1 MANQFKIKGLETDN
15 QVTPTTNITIQIN
28 KSVYDTFN
36 SNTDLDFEINGDKKP
51 WPRTQGKP
59 SDIYSF
65 TPQDLGLV
73 VSDKQYELSL
83 EYYDASGAEITGDS
97 LGSLQFT
104 VVGIVTPEDDPNTY
118 ILAPFVSKIN
128 KIDLQG
134 GTIELEQSWNE
145 FQGNVALET
154 AVGVQPDN
162 LFESAKIS
170 FKANEV
176 RDLNNYVNFGDD
188 NKILITNLKADREL
202 FPESPYSIVLKLYKP
217 LPDEIEEKD
226 NLFVVTEIL
235 PQLTETVELIP
246 YEQED
251 ENVNVL
257 FTPDQSSVQSPISKR
272 QILSKNRQEIIGND
286 KKLQKEILDKFLS
299 GSDKPVD
306 LSVDYSNY
314 NEFVNF
320 SSAEKRLSNLKY
332 KLQQIETNTASSAS
346 SAIITGGTGDAID
359 FENKIREYKRN
370 FDGYESYLYN
380 ISSSYVSSS
389 SEIKFDSSVPKTGA
403 GTFNDPYL
411 PVHTTSSA
419 FTDWYGSTLSRTGQI
434 YSASLYD
441 KENPNRLV
449 NLLPEHIS
457 ADFGNKKFL
466 DFMDMVGQH
475 FDELWLYIKSVTDIN
490 DRQSDLSKGLSKDL
504 IFTLAK
510 SLGWD
515 TQDGKDLIE
524 LSRFGFGQKLTG
536 RSYGLYT
543 SGSLDSPTEADIS
556 KEITKRLIAS
566 LPYILKSKGTVGSLK
581 AIMNCYGIPSSIL
594 RVREYGGLQKDN
606 QKAPFEISRK
616 FTRALGFRSSQ
627 YVETSWD
634 DTYKNLKPETIEM
647 RFRSVSG
654 SDQILVQKD
663 DQFAIKL
670 KDNGSADNNGT
681 VSFMLSGSDG
691 YKEVSSSLLPV
702 FGGEYHS
709 LILRKSK
716 INTEL
721 FPNPSFEVGTNA
733 GIFNPPFITGSN
745 SAEFGRIE
753 IVSSSNVA
761 RTGTKSLL
769 HENTSDINTSYTFFY
784 RNPGPDFPGNTASI
798 TNVSEG
804 ETYLFSAYCKASA
817 SLVDSVASLT
827 LFELDSNEEVVSWT
841 EELENTNFDGG
852 IKSSQRV
859 GVNED
864 EWKQIQVR
872 KTIKFPNT
880 SKLGIR
886 FENNK
891 PSSSI
896 YWDDVSVRKVS
907 ATTDTIADAFSYDL
921 IVKKYDSGLDRITL
935 SSKSNLIVSSSASSS
950 YNAAWTGSGD
960 LFIGGNTTTPFSA
973 NKLSGSIME
982 FRLWSEGLEED
993 KFDIH
998 VSSPKSYIG
1007 NTPSSSYENIARRF
1021 SFDDNTTLSN
1031 GDSIRDVRPNQ
1042 TTTQSGSAQGFGGL
1056 NTFETVIDKTKT
1068 IVPNHGPNRRTA
1080 TKIRIEDNYL
1090 SGSGASLSISE
1101 RYDYSS
1107 NDSSP
1112 LDSNKLGIFFSPTD
1126 VINEDIVQS
1135 FANLDFNELIGD
1147 PRDVFSEEY
1156 SELSRESDKYFKK
1169 YTGNNNFFEYMSL
1182 IKKYDQNIFKQLKK
1196 IIPARVK
1203 ANLGTV
1209 IESNILERPKSP
1221 VQRNN
1226 PSVEQINY
1234 RDTINISVLE
1244 QENETSASVI
1254 SLGSEFPNYNST
1266 ITAGNDYLAKPSL
1279 YKFATNF
1286 NFDDPTLYINGETS
1300 YGGPDKVFQEIT
1312 GSTITDNRKS
1322 LTNKEF
1328 RFFYNSSA
1336 NYDISNIYS
1345 TDNLENLYSSRS
1357 LVETDLDT
1365 NYKDNTGLNNLVY
1378 AGVKNTRET
1387 TIDGDSPI
1395 IVRRT
1400 APTVAVPV
1408 DGATSDLQVL
1418 DE

>member
-1 MANQFKIKGLETDN
+1 MANQFKIKGLETNN

-36 SNTDLDFEINGDKKP
+36 SNTDLVFEINGDKKP
-51 WPRTQGKP
+51 WPITQGKP

-65 TPQDLGLV
+65 TPQDLELS

-83 EYYDASGAEITGDS
+83 EYYDASSSEITGDS
-97 LGSLQFT
+97 LGSLQFR

-145 FQGNVALET
+145 FQGNVALDT

-257 FTPDQSSVQSPISKR
+257 FNPDQSNVQSPISKR

-286 KKLQKEILDKFLS
+286 KKLQQEILDKFLS
-299 GSDKPVD
+299 GSDKPVE
-306 LSVDYSNY
+306 LSVNYSDY

-320 SSAEKRLSNLKY
+320 SSAEKRLSNFKY
-332 KLQQIETNTASSAS
+332 KLQQIESNTVSSAS
-346 SAIITGGTGDAID
+346 SAAITGGNGDAVD
-359 FENKIREYKRN
+359 FENKIRDEKRN

-403 GTFNDPYL
+403 GTFSDPYV
-411 PVHTTSSA
+411 PVPTTSSA

-441 KENPNRLV
+441 RENPNRLV

-536 RSYGLYT
+536 GSYGLYT
-543 SGSLDSPTEADIS
+543 SGSLDSPTEADVS

-663 DQFAIKL
+663 DQFALKL

-691 YKEVSSSLLPV
+691 YKEVSSSLLPI
-702 FGGEYHS
+702 FDGEYHS
-709 LILRKSK
+709 VMLRKSK

-721 FPNPSFEVGTNA
+721 FPQPSFEVGTNE
-733 GIFNPPFITGSN
+733 GLFNPPFITGSN
-745 SAEFGRIE
+745 SAEFGTIE

-769 HENTSDINTSYTFFY
+769 HRNTSDVNPSYTFFY
-784 RNPGPDFPGNTASI
+784 RNPGADFPGNSSSIAS
-798 TNVSEG
+798 VSEG
-804 ETYLFSAYCKASA
+804 ETYLFSAFCKASA

-886 FENNK
+886 FENLK

-907 ATTDTIADAFSYDL
+907 SNTDAIADAFSYDL
-921 IVKKYDSGLDRITL
+921 IVKKYDSGLDRIRL
-935 SSKSNLIVSSSASSS
+935 YSKSNLIISSSASSS
-950 YNAAWTGSGD
+950 YNAAWSGSGD

-982 FRLWSEGLEED
+982 FRLWSEPLDEE

-998 VSSPKSYIG
+998 VSSPKSYVG

-1021 SFDDNTTLSN
+1021 SFDDNTTLADD
-1031 GDSIRDVRPNQ
+1031 DSIRDVRPNQ
-1042 TTTQSGSAQGFGGL
+1042 TSTQSGSAQGFGGL

-1090 SGSGASLSISE
+1090 SGSGAGLSISE

-1156 SELSRESDKYFKK
+1156 SELSREADKYFKK

-1226 PSVEQINY
+1226 PTIEQLDY

-1244 QENETSASVI
+1244 QENENSASIVSI
-1254 SLGSEFPNYNST
+1254 GSEFPNYDGNV
-1266 ITAGNDYLAKPSL
+1266 TAGNDYLAKPSL
-1279 YKFATNF
+1279 YKFSTNF
-1286 NFDDPTLYINGETS
+1286 NFDDPTLYLNGSTS
-1300 YGGPDKVFQEIT
+1300 YGGPDKVFQEIS
-1312 GSTITDNRKS
+1312 GSVILDNRKS
-1322 LTNKEF
+1322 LTNREF
-1328 RFFYNSSA
+1328 KYFYTSSA
-1336 NYDISNIYS
+1336 EYDVSNIYS
-1345 TDNLENLYSSRS
+1345 SDNVENLFTSRS
-1357 LVETDLDT
+1357 LIETDLDT
-1365 NYKDNTGLNNLVY
+1365 NYKDSTGLNNLVY

-1395 IVRRT
+1395 IIRRT

>member
-1 MANQFKIKGLETDN
+1 MANQFKIKGLETNN

-36 SNTDLDFEINGDKKP
+36 SNTDLVFEINGDKKP
-51 WPRTQGKP
+51 WPMTQGKP

-65 TPQDLGLV
+65 TPQDLELS

-83 EYYDASGAEITGDS
+83 EYYDASSSEITGDS
-97 LGSLQFT
+97 LGSLQFR

-145 FQGNVALET
+145 FQENVALDT

-257 FTPDQSSVQSPISKR
+257 FNPDQSNVQSPISKR

-286 KKLQKEILDKFLS
+286 KKLQQEILDKFLS
-299 GSDKPVD
+299 GSDKPVE
-306 LSVDYSNY
+306 LSVNYSDY

-320 SSAEKRLSNLKY
+320 SSAEKRLSNFKY
-332 KLQQIETNTASSAS
+332 KLQQIESNTASSAS
-346 SAIITGGTGDAID
+346 SAAITGGNSDAVD
-359 FENKIREYKRN
+359 FENKIRDEKRN

-389 SEIKFDSSVPKTGA
+389 SEIKFNSSVPKTGA
-403 GTFNDPYL
+403 GTFSDPYV
-411 PVHTTSSA
+411 PVHTTSSV

-441 KENPNRLV
+441 RENPNRLV

-536 RSYGLYT
+536 GSYGLYT
-543 SGSLDSPTEADIS
+543 SGSLDSPTEADVS

-594 RVREYGGLQKDN
+594 RVREYGGLQKEN

-784 RNPGPDFPGNTASI
+784 RNPGTDFPGSTASI

-817 SLVDSVASLT
+817 SLVDSVATLT

-880 SKLGIR
+880 SKLGLR

-960 LFIGGNTTTPFSA
+960 LFIGGNITTPFSA

-998 VSSPKSYIG
+998 VSSPKSYVG

-1056 NTFETVIDKTKT
+1056 NIFETVIDKTKT
-1068 IVPNHGPNRRTA
+1068 IIPNHGPNRRTA

-1107 NDSSP
+1107 NDASP

-1156 SELSRESDKYFKK
+1156 NELSRESDKYFKK

-1254 SLGSEFPNYNST
+1254 SLGSEFPNYDST

-1286 NFDDPTLYINGETS
+1286 NFDDPTLYVNGETS

-1328 RFFYNSSA
+1328 RFFYNSTA

-1365 NYKDNTGLNNLVY
+1365 NYKDSTGLNNLVY

>member
-1 MANQFKIKGLETDN
+1 MANQFKIKGLETNN

-36 SNTDLDFEINGDKKP
+36 SNTDLVFEINGDKKP
-51 WPRTQGKP
+51 WPITQGKP

-65 TPQDLGLV
+65 TPQDLELS

-83 EYYDASGAEITGDS
+83 EYYDASSSEITGDS
-97 LGSLQFT
+97 LGSLQFK

-145 FQGNVALET
+145 FQGNVALDT

-332 KLQQIETNTASSAS
+332 KLQQIETNTALSAS

-403 GTFNDPYL
+403 GTFSDPYV

-536 RSYGLYT
+536 GSYGLYT
-543 SGSLDSPTEADIS
+543 SGSLDSPTEADVS

-784 RNPGPDFPGNTASI
+784 RNPGTDFPGNTASI

-880 SKLGIR
+880 SKLGLR

-998 VSSPKSYIG
+998 VSSPKSYVG

-1056 NTFETVIDKTKT
+1056 NIFETVIDKTKT
-1068 IVPNHGPNRRTA
+1068 IIPNHGPNRRTA

-1090 SGSGASLSISE
+1090 SGSGASLSISK

-1107 NDSSP
+1107 NDASP

-1254 SLGSEFPNYNST
+1254 SLGSEFPNYDST

-1286 NFDDPTLYINGETS
+1286 NFDDPTLYVNGETS

-1328 RFFYNSSA
+1328 RFFYNSTA

-1365 NYKDNTGLNNLVY
+1365 NYKDSTGLNNLVY

-1387 TIDGDSPI
+1387 TIDGDSPV